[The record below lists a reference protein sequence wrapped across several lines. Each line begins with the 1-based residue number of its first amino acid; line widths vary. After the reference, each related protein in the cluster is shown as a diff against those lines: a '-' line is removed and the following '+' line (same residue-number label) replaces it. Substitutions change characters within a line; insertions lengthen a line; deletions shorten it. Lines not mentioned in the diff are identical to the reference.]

1 MHSPDQLPE
10 PAASLTLTI
19 PQAARLLGIAVSK
32 AYEAAR
38 SGELPALRVGT
49 RVLVSRRR
57 LQALIDGTPATSE
70 PSPPMSGRACNRTD
84 ALGESH
90 PWDDLA
96 PWRAA
101 AGRGSKL

>member
-1 MHSPDQLPE
+1 MHSSDQLVE

-19 PQAARLLGIAVSK
+19 PQAARLLGISVSK

-49 RVLVSRRR
+49 RVPVSRRR
-57 LQALIDGTPATSE
+57 LLALVDGTPATSE
-70 PSPPMSGRACNRTD
+70 PTPPMRGRVGNRTD
-84 ALGESH
+84 ALGEPD
-90 PWDDLA
+90 PWNDLV

-101 AGRGSKL
+101 EGRGSKV